1 MTAFLEQELS
11 LTQHERIYRR
21 NFVLFLADN
30 VLFIVALSIIGS
42 TTVIPDFVR
51 HLTSSEILIG
61 LSGTLW
67 SIGFTLPQIVIARF
81 IVRHERKKWWFVG
94 PNIPVR
100 FVILIFAGITV
111 LLGKDHPALV
121 LIAFFICYGVAGFGD
136 GLVGVPWSDLIG
148 TSLDN
153 RWRARMLGLTYAITG
168 VIMLLITPLIAVVL
182 SPAGPGFPNN
192 YAILF
197 GAAGVLFAC
206 TIPIGMFIHE
216 LPGGKAVEK
225 LPTLSEFLPDLGRL
239 LRDDLPFRSYIIVRA
254 FTNLFLMAAPF
265 YIVYATGSLGL
276 SSDVA
281 VPVLLAM
288 QTIGGVVGALAYTWL
303 GERNNLLAIELSLGG
318 MALLPVCALLARG
331 VGPLSL
337 YLGFL
342 AYGLSTNSLNSGFQH
357 WIVSYGHVDQ
367 RPIYVGLSNTL
378 IALIS
383 LIAPLLGGVIA
394 QYFGYEPLFVVA
406 LIMTIAALFVTLRYM
421 REAREESV
429 SAAATG
435 D

>member
-1 MTAFLEQELS
+1 MTAPTVLELS
-11 LTQHERIYRR
+11 PAQREHIYRR

-30 VLFIVALSIIGS
+30 VMFIVALSIIGS

-81 IVRHERKKWWFVG
+81 IIRHERKKWWFVG

-100 FVILIFAGITV
+100 FVILTFAGIAV
-111 LLGKDHPALV
+111 LLGKDRPGLV
-121 LIAFFICYGVAGFGD
+121 LIAFFICYGLAGFGD

-168 VIMLLITPLIAVVL
+168 VIMLLITPLIAIVL
-182 SPAGPGFPNN
+182 SPTGPGFPNN

-197 GAAGVLFAC
+197 GASGLLFAC

-225 LPTLSEFLPDLGRL
+225 LPALSEFLPDLGRL
-239 LRDDLPFRSYIIVRA
+239 LRDDVPFRSFIIVRA

-288 QTIGGVVGALAYTWL
+288 QTVGGVVGALAYTWL
-303 GERNNLLAIELSLGG
+303 GDRNNLRAIQLSLGG
-318 MALLPVCALLARG
+318 MALLPICALLARA
-331 VGPLSL
+331 VGPVPL

-383 LIAPLLGGVIA
+383 LIAPILGGVIA
-394 QYFGYEPLFVVA
+394 QYLGYEPLFVIA
-406 LIMTIAALFVTLRYM
+406 LIMTLAGLFVTLRSM
-421 REAREESV
+421 QTSEEQTTTV
-429 SAAATG
+429 IG
-435 D
+435 E